1 MEPIPDTA
9 NVVKNLILDALW
21 TLTIREVSK
30 GEHTITLLKEHN
42 NKITLNDSVQYP
54 LTLIILRL
62 K

>member
-30 GEHTITLLKEHN
+30 GEHTITLLKEHG
-42 NKITLNDSVQYP
+42 NKITPSGLLLYP
-54 LTLIILRL
+54 
-62 K
+62 